1 MIVRVEDH
9 YLALLLQLFY
19 KPSHFCL
26 QYVLD
31 VCKVKAS
38 AAYVSGGTGLTRTPV
53 IGTQDYDT
61 RPDEYPLTKPMP
73 KTIAPY
79 LVGDVLRVLK
89 ESRCIIGL
97 VGDVLSLLK
106 ESSCII
112 GKYWSSSAQRVSAF
126 LTFYQP
132 FLVINLLFS
141 IQ

>member
-19 KPSHFCL
+19 KSSPICL

-79 LVGDVLRVLK
+79 LVR
-89 ESRCIIGL
+89 
-97 VGDVLSLLK
+97 DVLSLLK
-106 ESSCII
+106 ESPYII
-112 GKYWSSSAQRVSAF
+112 IVKYYSSSDQMISAF

-132 FLVINLLFS
+132 FLVINLFYS